1 MDSSDVSLDRTK
13 TPRARPVRI
22 LPLAWMLHQ
31 RGARKSGANAM
42 TLAEMLNQKVTP
54 LSDWILPRYKS
65 INQNAPRPKK
75 INSAMK
81 LLPHLKE
88 PISAHDLAEIASTPY
103 NTVYSQLISLLE
115 KNRVVEIKTKTRTRL
130 WVAKG

>member
-1 MDSSDVSLDRTK
+1 
-13 TPRARPVRI
+13 
-22 LPLAWMLHQ
+22 
-31 RGARKSGANAM
+31 M

-65 INQNAPRPKK
+65 INQNAPAPRPKK

-88 PISAHDLAEIASTPY
+88 PISAHDPAEIASTPY

>member
-1 MDSSDVSLDRTK
+1 
-13 TPRARPVRI
+13 
-22 LPLAWMLHQ
+22 MLHQ

-54 LSDWILPRYKS
+54 LSDWIWIPPRYKS
-65 INQNAPRPKK
+65 NNQNAPRPKK

-88 PISAHDLAEIASTPY
+88 PISAHDPAEIASTPY